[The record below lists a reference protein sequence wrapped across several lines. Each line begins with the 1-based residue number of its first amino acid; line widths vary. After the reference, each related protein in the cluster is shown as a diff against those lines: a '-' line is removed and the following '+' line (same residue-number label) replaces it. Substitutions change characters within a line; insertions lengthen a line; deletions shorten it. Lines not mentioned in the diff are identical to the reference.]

1 MDYGEWGMRFHERK
15 WVWVEIMVASGHLPE
30 GSLYSHEWR
39 QTHSTDSPKGL
50 QSQLCLVWTS
60 QYPGLSPHEQVQSPV
75 QASASCGQNGASCF
89 QGNVLKW
96 PMKGFL
102 DIASPGKAIFSWLNY
117 KWIRNIWSEFPLGF
131 AKRTLDFILPKTFER
146 WFRVFVEHGLAFP
159 SFLFML
165 WQFRNRTTIS

>member
-1 MDYGEWGMRFHERK
+1 
-15 WVWVEIMVASGHLPE
+15 MVTFPKGLYILMSGDRHTAQIPQRDCKVSSVPSGHLSIQ
-30 GSLYSHEWR
+30 GSA
-39 QTHSTDSPKGL
+39 P
-50 QSQLCLVWTS
+50 TS
-60 QYPGLSPHEQVQSPV
+60 KSRAPA
-75 QASASCGQNGASCF
+75 QASVSSGQNRASCF

-146 WFRVFVEHGLAFP
+146 WFRVFIEHGLAFP

-165 WQFRNRTTIS
+165 RQFRNRTTIS